1 MRATRI
7 SQLTAGAK
15 GYLTD
20 MAMHHTGAAGRVPSR
35 PSAFSDP
42 SQTTPRAKGTV
53 RRVVKLFRP
62 YRLKVAGILGIL
74 VVVALLGIVNPY
86 MLKLIIDDAILKYN
100 PRLLLIFFG
109 IMVITPVVSTG
120 LGVWQPYLNAVV
132 GQRMMQDLRVAL
144 YSHLQ
149 NLPLRFFT
157 ATRTGEIQS
166 RLANDVGGVDSVI
179 TNTAT
184 STVSNLTRT
193 AATLAGMAFLSWQ
206 LTLLSIAVL
215 PIFILVTVRV
225 GEVRRRVSA
234 QTQATLADLSA
245 LAEETLSVSGIL
257 LTKVYGREKTA
268 RDRYVVETSRLTGLM
283 IRQQMIGRWF
293 FGFIQTFFSI
303 LPAGVYLMAGVV
315 LHAGLKGGVS
325 VGTLVAFTTF
335 QAALFF
341 PIGQLLN
348 IQVEMQG
355 ALALFDRIFQ
365 YLDIPVEI
373 ADRPGAITIPTAEI
387 KGRIAFENV
396 TFSYEPGAAPA
407 IRQVSFEADPGQL
420 VALVGPSGAG
430 KTTLTYL
437 MARLYDVDSGR
448 ITLDGHDLRD
458 LSHTTLRAATAV
470 VTQET
475 FIFHSTVRENL
486 LVGRPEASDEEMMA
500 AARAAAIHDRIMEL
514 PDGYDTI
521 GGERGYR
528 LSGGEKQ
535 RVALARAILKNPRIL
550 ILDEA
555 TSALDSHSERAIQ
568 DALGQL
574 MAGRTTIAIA
584 HRLSTILAADLI
596 IMMEHGQIV
605 ERGSHSQLLAQ
616 EGAYSRLYLEQ
627 FARQPLEVAG

>member
-1 MRATRI
+1 MLRSL
-7 SQLTAGAK
+7 SQ
-15 GYLTD
+15 
-20 MAMHHTGAAGRVPSR
+20 PI
-35 PSAFSDP
+35 DP
-42 SQTTPRAKGTV
+42 SMRTPRSRGTV
-53 RRVVKLFRP
+53 RRVIKLFRP
-62 YRLKVAGILGIL
+62 YRWKVLGVLGIL
-74 VVVALLGIVNPY
+74 MVVAALGIVNPY
-86 MLKLIIDDAILKYN
+86 MLKLVIDDAILKHN
-100 PRLLLIFFG
+100 PKLLVILFG
-109 IMVITPVVSTG
+109 IMVITPILSTG
-120 LGVWQPYLNAVV
+120 LGVWQTYLNAVV

-166 RLANDVGGVDSVI
+166 RLANDVGGVDSVV

-184 STVSNLTRT
+184 TTVANLTRT

-206 LTLLSIAVL
+206 LTVLSVAVL

-257 LTKVYGREKTA
+257 LTKVYGRETAA
-268 RDRYVVETSRLTGLM
+268 RDRYVVETSRLTNLM
-283 IRQQMIGRWF
+283 IRQQMVGRWF

-325 VGTLVAFTTF
+325 VGTLVSFTTF
-335 QAALFF
+335 QSALFF

-348 IQVEMQG
+348 IQVELQG

-365 YLDIPVEI
+365 YLDLPIEI
-373 ADRPGAITIPTAEI
+373 ADRPGAITIPAAAI
-387 KGRIAFENV
+387 KGQIGFENV
-396 TFSYEPGAAPA
+396 TFSYEPGITPA
-407 IRQVSFEADPGQL
+407 VQGVTFGADPGQL

-430 KTTLTYL
+430 KSTLTYL
-437 MARLYDVDSGR
+437 MARLYDVDKGR

-458 LSHTTLRAATAV
+458 LTQATLRAAIAV

-475 FIFHSTVRENL
+475 FIFHSTIRENL
-486 LVGRPEASDEEMMA
+486 LVGRPNATEEELIA
-500 AARAAAIHDRIMEL
+500 AGKAAAIHDRIMEL
-514 PDGYDTI
+514 PGGYDTV

-535 RVALARAILKNPRIL
+535 RVALARAILKNPRVL

-568 DALGQL
+568 DAISQL
-574 MAGRTTIAIA
+574 MEGRTTIAIA

-596 IMMEHGQIV
+596 VMLDHGHIV
-605 ERGSHSQLLAQ
+605 ERGTHTQLMAQ
-616 EGAYSRLYLEQ
+616 GGAYSRLYLEQ
-627 FARQPLEVAG
+627 FARQPLEAVS

>member
-1 MRATRI
+1 MGTHY
-7 SQLTAGAK
+7 TGPGGAGHRP
-15 GYLTD
+15 GSFSS
-20 MAMHHTGAAGRVPSR
+20 AGDSE
-35 PSAFSDP
+35 A
-42 SQTTPRAKGTV
+42 TPRAKGTV

-62 YRLKVAGILGIL
+62 YRLKVVGILGIL
-74 VVVALLGIVNPY
+74 VVVAILGIVNPY
-86 MLKLIIDDAILKYN
+86 VLKLIIDDAILKHN

-109 IMVITPVVSTG
+109 IMVITPIISTG
-120 LGVWQPYLNAVV
+120 LGVWQTYLNAVV

-144 YSHLQ
+144 YTHLQ

-184 STVSNLTRT
+184 STVANLTRT

-206 LTLLSIAVL
+206 LTVLSVAVL

-234 QTQATLADLSA
+234 QTQVTLADLSA
-245 LAEETLSVSGIL
+245 LAEETLSVSGVL
-257 LTKVYGREKTA
+257 LTKVYGREKRA
-268 RDRYVVETSRLTGLM
+268 RDRYVEETDRLTALM
-283 IRQQMIGRWF
+283 IRQQMVGRWF

-303 LPAGVYLMAGVV
+303 LPAGVYLMAGLV
-315 LHAGLKGGVS
+315 LHAGAKGGVS
-325 VGTLVAFTTF
+325 VGTLVSFTTF
-335 QAALFF
+335 QSGLFF
-341 PIGQLLN
+341 PVGQLLN

-373 ADRPGAITIPTAEI
+373 EERPGAITIPRADI
-387 KGRIAFENV
+387 KGRIGFENV
-396 TFSYEPGAAPA
+396 TFSYEPGATPA
-407 IRQVSFEADPGQL
+407 VKGVTFEADPGKL

-430 KTTLTYL
+430 KSTLTYL
-437 MARLYDVDSGR
+437 IARLYDVDRGR

-458 LSHTTLRAATAV
+458 LSTETLRAAIAV

-475 FIFHSTVRENL
+475 FIFHSTIRENL
-486 LVGRPEASDEEMMA
+486 LVGRPEATDEELIA
-500 AARAAAIHDRIMEL
+500 AGKAAAIHDRIMAL
-514 PDGYDTI
+514 PNGYDTI

-535 RVALARAILKNPRIL
+535 RVALARAVLKNPPIL

-568 DALGQL
+568 DAISLL
-574 MAGRTTIAIA
+574 MEGRTTIAIA
-584 HRLSTILAADLI
+584 HRLSTILAADMI
-596 IMMEHGQIV
+596 VMMEHGEIV
-605 ERGSHSQLLAQ
+605 ERGTHNQLMAQ
-616 EGAYSRLYLEQ
+616 EGPYSRLYLEQ

>member
-1 MRATRI
+1 
-7 SQLTAGAK
+7 
-15 GYLTD
+15 
-20 MAMHHTGAAGRVPSR
+20 MHHPGGGGGRMLRGLAQPL
-35 PSAFSDP
+35 DP
-42 SQTTPRAKGTV
+42 SLLTPRSRGTV

-62 YRLKVAGILGIL
+62 YRWKVIGVLGIL
-74 VVVALLGIVNPY
+74 MVVAGLGIVNPY
-86 MLKLIIDDAILKYN
+86 MLKLIIDDAILKHN
-100 PRLLLIFFG
+100 PRLLVLLFG
-109 IMVITPVVSTG
+109 IMVITPILSTG
-120 LGVWQPYLNAVV
+120 LGVWQTFLNAVV

-184 STVSNLTRT
+184 TTVANLTRT

-206 LTLLSIAVL
+206 LTLLSVAVL

-245 LAEETLSVSGIL
+245 LAEETLSVSGVL
-257 LTKVYGREKTA
+257 LTKVYGRESAA
-268 RDRYVVETSRLTGLM
+268 RDRYVVETSRLTNLM
-283 IRQQMIGRWF
+283 IRQQMVGRWF

-303 LPAGVYLMAGVV
+303 LPAGVYLMAGLV
-315 LHAGLKGGVS
+315 LHAGARGGVT
-325 VGTLVAFTTF
+325 VGTLVSFTTF
-335 QAALFF
+335 QSALFF

-348 IQVEMQG
+348 IQVELQG

-365 YLDIPVEI
+365 YLDLPVEI
-373 ADRPGAITIPTAEI
+373 EDRPGAITIPTAQI
-387 KGRIAFENV
+387 QGRIGFANV
-396 TFSYEPGAAPA
+396 SFSYEPEARPA
-407 IRQVSFEADPGQL
+407 VQEVTFEADPGQL

-430 KTTLTYL
+430 KSTLTYL
-437 MARLYDVDSGR
+437 MARLYDADQGR
-448 ITLDGHDLRD
+448 ITLDHHDVRD
-458 LSHTTLRAATAV
+458 LSQTTLRAAIAV

-475 FIFHSTVRENL
+475 FIFHSTIRENL
-486 LVGRPEASDEEMMA
+486 LVGKPGASEEELIA
-500 AARAAAIHDRIMEL
+500 AGQAAAIHDRIMEL
-514 PDGYDTI
+514 PDGYDTV

-535 RVALARAILKNPRIL
+535 RVALARAILKNPRVL

-568 DALGQL
+568 DAISGL
-574 MAGRTTIAIA
+574 MEGRTTIAIA

-596 IMMEHGQIV
+596 LMLDHGRIV
-605 ERGSHSQLLAQ
+605 ERGTHQQLLAQ
-616 EGAYSRLYLEQ
+616 GGAYSRLYLEQ
-627 FARQPLEVAG
+627 FARQPLEAVS

>member
-1 MRATRI
+1 MLRSL
-7 SQLTAGAK
+7 SQ
-15 GYLTD
+15 
-20 MAMHHTGAAGRVPSR
+20 PI
-35 PSAFSDP
+35 DP
-42 SQTTPRAKGTV
+42 SMRTPRSRGTV
-53 RRVVKLFRP
+53 RRVIKLFRP
-62 YRLKVAGILGIL
+62 YRWKVLGVLGIL
-74 VVVALLGIVNPY
+74 MVVAALGIVNPY
-86 MLKLIIDDAILKYN
+86 MLKLVIDDAILKHN
-100 PRLLLIFFG
+100 PKLLVILFG
-109 IMVITPVVSTG
+109 IMVITPILSTG
-120 LGVWQPYLNAVV
+120 LGVWQTYLNAVV

-166 RLANDVGGVDSVI
+166 RLANDVGGVDSVV

-184 STVSNLTRT
+184 TTVANLTRT

-206 LTLLSIAVL
+206 LTVLSVAVL

-257 LTKVYGREKTA
+257 LTKVYGRETAA
-268 RDRYVVETSRLTGLM
+268 RDRYVVETSRLTNLM
-283 IRQQMIGRWF
+283 IRQQMVGRWF
-293 FGFIQTFFSI
+293 FGFIQTFFAI

-325 VGTLVAFTTF
+325 VGTLVSFTTF
-335 QAALFF
+335 QSALFF

-348 IQVEMQG
+348 IQVELQG

-365 YLDIPVEI
+365 YLDLPIEI
-373 ADRPGAITIPTAEI
+373 ADRPGAITIPAAAI
-387 KGRIAFENV
+387 KGQIGFENV
-396 TFSYEPGAAPA
+396 TFSYEPGITPA
-407 IRQVSFEADPGQL
+407 VQGVTFGADPGQL

-430 KTTLTYL
+430 KSTLTYL
-437 MARLYDVDSGR
+437 MARLYDVDKGR

-458 LSHTTLRAATAV
+458 LTQATLRAAIAV

-475 FIFHSTVRENL
+475 FIFHSTIRENL
-486 LVGRPEASDEEMMA
+486 LVGRPNATEEELIA
-500 AARAAAIHDRIMEL
+500 AGKAAAIHDRIMEL
-514 PDGYDTI
+514 PGGYDTV

-535 RVALARAILKNPRIL
+535 RVALARAILKNPRVL

-568 DALGQL
+568 DAISQL
-574 MAGRTTIAIA
+574 MEGRTTIAIA

-596 IMMEHGQIV
+596 VMLDHGHIV
-605 ERGSHSQLLAQ
+605 ERGTHTQLMAQ
-616 EGAYSRLYLEQ
+616 GGAYSRLYLEQ
-627 FARQPLEVAG
+627 FARQPLEAVS

>member
-1 MRATRI
+1 MLRSL
-7 SQLTAGAK
+7 SQ
-15 GYLTD
+15 
-20 MAMHHTGAAGRVPSR
+20 PI
-35 PSAFSDP
+35 DP
-42 SQTTPRAKGTV
+42 SMRTPRSRGTV
-53 RRVVKLFRP
+53 RRVIKLFRP
-62 YRLKVAGILGIL
+62 YRWKVLGVLGIL
-74 VVVALLGIVNPY
+74 MVVAALGIVNPY
-86 MLKLIIDDAILKYN
+86 MLKLVIDDAILKHN
-100 PRLLLIFFG
+100 PKLLVILFG
-109 IMVITPVVSTG
+109 IMVITPILSTG
-120 LGVWQPYLNAVV
+120 LGVWQTYLNAVV

-166 RLANDVGGVDSVI
+166 RLANDVGGVDSVV

-184 STVSNLTRT
+184 TTVANLTRT

-206 LTLLSIAVL
+206 LTVLSVAVL

-257 LTKVYGREKTA
+257 LTKVYGREAAA
-268 RDRYVVETSRLTGLM
+268 RDRYVVETSRLTNLM
-283 IRQQMIGRWF
+283 IRQQMVGRWF

-325 VGTLVAFTTF
+325 VGTLVSFTTF
-335 QAALFF
+335 QSALFF

-348 IQVEMQG
+348 IQVELQG

-365 YLDIPVEI
+365 YLDLPIEI
-373 ADRPGAITIPTAEI
+373 ADRPGAITIPAAAI
-387 KGRIAFENV
+387 KGQIGFENV
-396 TFSYEPGAAPA
+396 TFSYEPGITPA
-407 IRQVSFEADPGQL
+407 VQGVTFGADPGQL

-430 KTTLTYL
+430 KSTLTYL
-437 MARLYDVDSGR
+437 MARLYDVDKGR

-458 LSHTTLRAATAV
+458 LTQATLRAAIAV

-475 FIFHSTVRENL
+475 FIFHSTIRENL
-486 LVGRPEASDEEMMA
+486 LVGRPNATEEELIA
-500 AARAAAIHDRIMEL
+500 AGKAAAIHDRIMEL
-514 PDGYDTI
+514 PGGYDTV

-535 RVALARAILKNPRIL
+535 RVALARAILKNPRVL

-568 DALGQL
+568 DAISQL
-574 MAGRTTIAIA
+574 MEGRTTIAIA

-596 IMMEHGQIV
+596 VMLDHGHIV
-605 ERGSHSQLLAQ
+605 ERGTHTQLMAQ
-616 EGAYSRLYLEQ
+616 GGAYSRLYLEQ
-627 FARQPLEVAG
+627 FARQPLEAVS

>member
-1 MRATRI
+1 MQPI
-7 SQLTAGAK
+7 
-15 GYLTD
+15 
-20 MAMHHTGAAGRVPSR
+20 
-35 PSAFSDP
+35 DP
-42 SQTTPRAKGTV
+42 SLQTPRTKGTV
-53 RRVVKLFRP
+53 RRVVKLFGP
-62 YRLKVAGILGIL
+62 YRWKVVGVLAILF
-74 VVVALLGIVNPY
+74 VVALLGIVNPY
-86 MLKLIIDDAILKYN
+86 MLKLIIDDAILKHN
-100 PRLLLIFFG
+100 PRLLVILFG
-109 IMVITPVVSTG
+109 IMVITPVLSTG
-120 LGVWQPYLNAVV
+120 LGVWQTYLNAVV
-132 GQRMMQDLRVAL
+132 GQRMMQDLRIAL

-184 STVSNLTRT
+184 NTVANLTRT

-206 LTLLSIAVL
+206 LTLLSVAVL
-215 PIFILVTVRV
+215 PLFIVVTVRV

-234 QTQATLADLSA
+234 QTQVTLADLSA

-257 LTKVYGREKTA
+257 LTKVYGREAAA
-268 RDRYVVETSRLTGLM
+268 RTRYVGETSRLTSLM
-283 IRQQMIGRWF
+283 IRQQMVGRWF

-303 LPAGVYLMAGVV
+303 LPAGVYLMAGLV

-325 VGTLVAFTTF
+325 VGTLVSFTTF

-341 PIGQLLN
+341 PIGQLLS
-348 IQVEMQG
+348 IQVELQG

-373 ADRPGAITIPTAEI
+373 EDRPGAITIPSSQI
-387 KGRIAFENV
+387 RGRIEFENV
-396 TFSYEPGAAPA
+396 AFSYEPGGPAAVQG
-407 IRQVSFEADPGQL
+407 ISFAADPGQL

-437 MARLYDVDSGR
+437 MARLYDVDQGR
-448 ITLDGHDLRD
+448 ITLDRHDLRD
-458 LSHTTLRAATAV
+458 LSSATLRAAVAV

-475 FIFHSTVRENL
+475 FIFHSTIRENL
-486 LVGRPEASDEEMMA
+486 LVGKPDASEEEMVA

-514 PDGYDTI
+514 PDGYDTF

-535 RVALARAILKNPRIL
+535 RVALARAILKNPRVL

-568 DALGQL
+568 GALELL
-574 MAGRTTIAIA
+574 MEGRTTIAIA

-596 IMMEHGQIV
+596 LMMDHGRII
-605 ERGSHSQLLAQ
+605 ERGSHAQLMAE
-616 EGAYSRLYLEQ
+616 EGAYQRLYQEQ
-627 FARQPLEVAG
+627 FARQPVEAVG

>member
-1 MRATRI
+1 MHYTGGRG
-7 SQLTAGAK
+7 AG
-15 GYLTD
+15 
-20 MAMHHTGAAGRVPSR
+20 HSPSSFSSAG
-35 PSAFSDP
+35 DP
-42 SQTTPRAKGTV
+42 SQITPRAKGTV

-62 YRLKVAGILGIL
+62 YRLKVFGILGIL
-74 VVVALLGIVNPY
+74 MVVAMLGIVNPY
-86 MLKLIIDDAILKYN
+86 MLKLIIDDAILKHD

-120 LGVWQPYLNAVV
+120 LGVWQTYLNAVV

-144 YSHLQ
+144 YTHLQ

-206 LTLLSIAVL
+206 LTLLSVAVL

-234 QTQATLADLSA
+234 QTQVTLADLSA

-257 LTKVYGREKTA
+257 LTKVYGREQRA
-268 RDRYVVETSRLTGLM
+268 RDRYVGETARLTTLM
-283 IRQQMIGRWF
+283 IRQQMVGRWF

-303 LPAGVYLMAGVV
+303 LPAGVYLMAGLV
-315 LHAGLKGGVS
+315 LHAGVKGGVS
-325 VGTLVAFTTF
+325 VGTLVSFTTF
-335 QAALFF
+335 QSALFF

-373 ADRPGAITIPTAEI
+373 EDRPGAITIPTPDI
-387 KGRIAFENV
+387 RGRIGFENV
-396 TFSYEPGAAPA
+396 TFSYEPGATPA
-407 IRQVSFEADPGQL
+407 VKGVSFDAEPGQL

-430 KTTLTYL
+430 KSTLTYL
-437 MARLYDVDSGR
+437 MARLYDVDRGK

-458 LSHTTLRAATAV
+458 LTTATLRAAIAV

-475 FIFHSTVRENL
+475 FIFHSTIRENL
-486 LVGRPEASDEEMMA
+486 LVGRPDASDEEMIA
-500 AARAAAIHDRIMEL
+500 AGKAAAIHDRIMEL
-514 PDGYDTI
+514 PNGYDTV

-568 DALGQL
+568 DAIALL
-574 MAGRTTIAIA
+574 MEGRTTIAIA

-596 IMMEHGQIV
+596 VMMEHGQIV
-605 ERGSHSQLLAQ
+605 ERGTHTQLMAQ
-616 EGAYSRLYLEQ
+616 GGPYSRLYLEQ
-627 FARQPLEVAG
+627 FARQPMEPASQLER

>member
-1 MRATRI
+1 M
-7 SQLTAGAK
+7 GMHY
-15 GYLTD
+15 GGGG
-20 MAMHHTGAAGRVPSR
+20 MAHGSPR
-35 PSAFSDP
+35 PLDP
-42 SQTTPRAKGTV
+42 SSVTPPTRGTV

-62 YRLKVAGILGIL
+62 YKLQVAGVLLIL

-86 MLKLIIDDAILKYN
+86 MLKLIIDDAILKHN

-109 IMVITPVVSTG
+109 IMVITPVISTG
-120 LGVWQPYLNAVV
+120 LGVWQTYLNAVV
-132 GQRMMQDLRVAL
+132 GQRMMQDLRLAL

-149 NLPLRFFT
+149 NLPLSFFT

-184 STVSNLTRT
+184 STVANMTRV

-234 QTQATLADLSA
+234 ATQVTLADLSA

-257 LTKVYGREKTA
+257 LTKVYGREKVA
-268 RDRYVVETSRLTGLM
+268 RERYSGETSRLTALM
-283 IRQQMIGRWF
+283 IRQQMVGRWF
-293 FGFIQTFFSI
+293 FGFISTFFSI
-303 LPAGVYLMAGVV
+303 LPAGVYLVAGLF

-335 QAALFF
+335 QAGLFF
-341 PIGQLLN
+341 PIGQLLSV
-348 IQVEMQG
+348 QVELQG

-373 ADRPGAITIPTAEI
+373 ADRDGAITIPVSQI

-396 TFSYEPGAAPA
+396 TFRYQEGTAPA
-407 IRQVSFEADPGQL
+407 VDGITFEAEPGQL

-430 KTTLTYL
+430 KSTLTYL
-437 MARLYDVDSGR
+437 MARLYDVDQGR
-448 ITLDGHDLRD
+448 ITLDGYDLRE
-458 LSHTTLRAATAV
+458 LTSATLRAAIAL

-475 FIFHSTVRENL
+475 FIFHSTIRENI
-486 LVGRPEASDEEMMA
+486 LVGKPDATDAELIA
-500 AARAAAIHDRIMEL
+500 AGRAAAIHDRIMEL
-514 PDGYDTI
+514 PDGYDTV

-535 RVALARAILKNPRIL
+535 RVALARAILKNPRVL

-568 DALGQL
+568 DAVSGL
-574 MAGRTTIAIA
+574 MEGRTTIAIA

-596 IMMEHGQIV
+596 LMMEHGRIV
-605 ERGSHSQLLAQ
+605 ERGSHTQLLAQ
-616 EGAYSRLYLEQ
+616 GGAYARLYLQQ
-627 FARQPLEVAG
+627 FASQPLEQAG

>member
-1 MRATRI
+1 MHY
-7 SQLTAGAK
+7 AG
-15 GYLTD
+15 GS
-20 MAMHHTGAAGRVPSR
+20 GAGHAPGS
-35 PSAFSDP
+35 FSSPGDQ

-62 YRLKVAGILGIL
+62 YRLKVLGILGIL
-74 VVVALLGIVNPY
+74 MVVAALGIVNPY
-86 MLKLIIDDAILKYN
+86 MLKLIIDDAILKHN

-120 LGVWQPYLNAVV
+120 LGVWQTYLNAVV

-144 YSHLQ
+144 YTHLQ

-206 LTLLSIAVL
+206 LTLLSVAVL

-234 QTQATLADLSA
+234 QTQVTLADLSA

-257 LTKVYGREKTA
+257 LTKVYGREQRA
-268 RDRYVVETSRLTGLM
+268 RDRYVGETARLTALM
-283 IRQQMIGRWF
+283 IRQQMVGRWF

-303 LPAGVYLMAGVV
+303 LPAGVYLMAGLV
-315 LHAGLKGGVS
+315 LHAGVKGGVS
-325 VGTLVAFTTF
+325 VGTLVSFTTF
-335 QAALFF
+335 QSALFF

-348 IQVEMQG
+348 IQVELQG

-373 ADRPGAITIPTAEI
+373 EDRPGAITIPTPDI
-387 KGRIAFENV
+387 KGRIGFQNV
-396 TFSYEPGAAPA
+396 TFSYEPGATPA
-407 IRQVSFEADPGQL
+407 VKGVTFDAEPGQL

-430 KTTLTYL
+430 KSTLTYL
-437 MARLYDVDSGR
+437 MARLYDVDRGK

-458 LSHTTLRAATAV
+458 LSTATLRAAIAV

-475 FIFHSTVRENL
+475 FIFHSTIRENL
-486 LVGRPEASDEEMMA
+486 LVGRPDASDEEMIA
-500 AARAAAIHDRIMEL
+500 AGKAASIHDRIMEL
-514 PDGYDTI
+514 PNGYDTV

-568 DALGQL
+568 DAIALL
-574 MAGRTTIAIA
+574 MEGRTTIAIA

-596 IMMEHGQIV
+596 VMMEHGQIV
-605 ERGSHSQLLAQ
+605 ERGTHTQLMTQ
-616 EGAYSRLYLEQ
+616 EGPYSRLYLEQ
-627 FARQPLEVAG
+627 FARQPLEPVTQL

>member
-1 MRATRI
+1 MLRSL
-7 SQLTAGAK
+7 SQ
-15 GYLTD
+15 
-20 MAMHHTGAAGRVPSR
+20 PI
-35 PSAFSDP
+35 DP
-42 SQTTPRAKGTV
+42 SMRTPRSRGTV
-53 RRVVKLFRP
+53 RRVIKLFRP
-62 YRLKVAGILGIL
+62 YRWKVLGVLGIL
-74 VVVALLGIVNPY
+74 MVVAALGIVNPY
-86 MLKLIIDDAILKYN
+86 MLKLVIDDAILKHN
-100 PRLLLIFFG
+100 PKLLVILFG
-109 IMVITPVVSTG
+109 IMVITPILSTG
-120 LGVWQPYLNAVV
+120 LGVWQTYLNAVV

-166 RLANDVGGVDSVI
+166 RLANDVGGVDSVV

-184 STVSNLTRT
+184 TTVANLTRT

-206 LTLLSIAVL
+206 LTVLSVAVL

-257 LTKVYGREKTA
+257 LTKVYGRETAA
-268 RDRYVVETSRLTGLM
+268 RDRYVVETSRLTNLM
-283 IRQQMIGRWF
+283 IRQQMVGRWF

-325 VGTLVAFTTF
+325 VGTLVSFTTF
-335 QAALFF
+335 QSALFF

-348 IQVEMQG
+348 IQVELQG

-365 YLDIPVEI
+365 YLDLPIEI
-373 ADRPGAITIPTAEI
+373 ADRPGAITIPAAAI
-387 KGRIAFENV
+387 KGQIGFENV
-396 TFSYEPGAAPA
+396 TFSYEPGITPA
-407 IRQVSFEADPGQL
+407 VQGVTFGADPGQL

-430 KTTLTYL
+430 KSTLTYL
-437 MARLYDVDSGR
+437 MARLYDVDKGR

-458 LSHTTLRAATAV
+458 LTQATLRAAIAV

-475 FIFHSTVRENL
+475 FIFHSTIRENL
-486 LVGRPEASDEEMMA
+486 LVGRPNATEAELIA
-500 AARAAAIHDRIMEL
+500 AGKAAAIHDRIMEL
-514 PDGYDTI
+514 PGGYDTV

-535 RVALARAILKNPRIL
+535 RVALARAILKNPRVL

-568 DALGQL
+568 DAISQL
-574 MAGRTTIAIA
+574 MEGRTTIAIA

-596 IMMEHGQIV
+596 VMLDHGHIV
-605 ERGSHSQLLAQ
+605 ERGTHTQLMAQ
-616 EGAYSRLYLEQ
+616 GGAYSRLYLEQ
-627 FARQPLEVAG
+627 FARQPLEAVS

>member
-1 MRATRI
+1 MLRSL
-7 SQLTAGAK
+7 SQ
-15 GYLTD
+15 
-20 MAMHHTGAAGRVPSR
+20 PI
-35 PSAFSDP
+35 DP
-42 SQTTPRAKGTV
+42 SMRTPRSRGTV
-53 RRVVKLFRP
+53 RRVIKLFRP
-62 YRLKVAGILGIL
+62 YRWKVLGVLGIL
-74 VVVALLGIVNPY
+74 MVVAALGIVNPY
-86 MLKLIIDDAILKYN
+86 MLKLVIDDAILKHN
-100 PRLLLIFFG
+100 PKLLVILFG
-109 IMVITPVVSTG
+109 IMVITPILSTG
-120 LGVWQPYLNAVV
+120 LGVWQTYLNAVV

-166 RLANDVGGVDSVI
+166 RLANDVGGVDSVV

-184 STVSNLTRT
+184 TTVANLTRT

-206 LTLLSIAVL
+206 LTVLSVAVL

-257 LTKVYGREKTA
+257 LTKVYGRETAA
-268 RDRYVVETSRLTGLM
+268 RDRYVVETSRLTNLM
-283 IRQQMIGRWF
+283 IRQQMVGRWF
-293 FGFIQTFFSI
+293 FGFIQTFFAI

-325 VGTLVAFTTF
+325 VGTLVSFTTF
-335 QAALFF
+335 QSALFF

-348 IQVEMQG
+348 IQVELQG

-365 YLDIPVEI
+365 YLDLPIEI
-373 ADRPGAITIPTAEI
+373 ADRPGAITIPAAAI
-387 KGRIAFENV
+387 KGQIGFENV
-396 TFSYEPGAAPA
+396 TFSYEPGITPA
-407 IRQVSFEADPGQL
+407 VQGVTFGADPGQL

-430 KTTLTYL
+430 KSTLTYL
-437 MARLYDVDSGR
+437 MARLYDVDKGR

-458 LSHTTLRAATAV
+458 LTQATLRAAIAV

-475 FIFHSTVRENL
+475 FIFHSTIRENL
-486 LVGRPEASDEEMMA
+486 LVGRPNATEEELIA
-500 AARAAAIHDRIMEL
+500 AGKAAAIHDRIMEL
-514 PDGYDTI
+514 PGGYDTV

-535 RVALARAILKNPRIL
+535 RVALARAILKNPRVL

-568 DALGQL
+568 DAIAQL
-574 MAGRTTIAIA
+574 MEGRTTIAIA

-596 IMMEHGQIV
+596 VMLDHGHIV
-605 ERGSHSQLLAQ
+605 ERGTHTQLMAQ
-616 EGAYSRLYLEQ
+616 GGAYSRLYLEQ
-627 FARQPLEVAG
+627 FARQPLEAVS

>member
-1 MRATRI
+1 MLRSL
-7 SQLTAGAK
+7 SQ
-15 GYLTD
+15 
-20 MAMHHTGAAGRVPSR
+20 PI
-35 PSAFSDP
+35 DP
-42 SQTTPRAKGTV
+42 SMRTPRSRGTV
-53 RRVVKLFRP
+53 RRVIKLFRP
-62 YRLKVAGILGIL
+62 YRRKVLGVLGIL
-74 VVVALLGIVNPY
+74 MVVAALGIVNPY
-86 MLKLIIDDAILKYN
+86 MLKLVIDDAILKHN
-100 PRLLLIFFG
+100 PKLLVILFG
-109 IMVITPVVSTG
+109 IMVITPILSTG
-120 LGVWQPYLNAVV
+120 LGVWQTYLNAVV

-166 RLANDVGGVDSVI
+166 RLANDVGGVDSVV

-184 STVSNLTRT
+184 TTVANLTRT

-206 LTLLSIAVL
+206 LTVLSVAVL

-257 LTKVYGREKTA
+257 LTKVYGRETAA
-268 RDRYVVETSRLTGLM
+268 RDRYVVETSRLTNLM
-283 IRQQMIGRWF
+283 IRQQMVGRWF
-293 FGFIQTFFSI
+293 FGFIQTFFAI

-325 VGTLVAFTTF
+325 VGTLVSFTTF
-335 QAALFF
+335 QSALFF

-348 IQVEMQG
+348 IQVELQG

-365 YLDIPVEI
+365 YLDLPIEI
-373 ADRPGAITIPTAEI
+373 ADRPGAITIPAAAI
-387 KGRIAFENV
+387 KGQIGFENV
-396 TFSYEPGAAPA
+396 TFSYEPGITPA
-407 IRQVSFEADPGQL
+407 VQGVTFGADPGQL

-430 KTTLTYL
+430 KSTLTYL
-437 MARLYDVDSGR
+437 MARLYDVDKGR

-458 LSHTTLRAATAV
+458 LTQATLRAAIAV

-475 FIFHSTVRENL
+475 FIFHSTIRENL
-486 LVGRPEASDEEMMA
+486 LVGRPNATEEELIA
-500 AARAAAIHDRIMEL
+500 AGKAAAIHDRIMEL
-514 PDGYDTI
+514 PGGYDTV

-535 RVALARAILKNPRIL
+535 RVALARAILKNPRVL

-568 DALGQL
+568 DAISQL
-574 MAGRTTIAIA
+574 MEGRTTIAIA

-596 IMMEHGQIV
+596 VMLDHGHIV
-605 ERGSHSQLLAQ
+605 ERGTHTQLMAQ
-616 EGAYSRLYLEQ
+616 GGAYSRLYLEQ
-627 FARQPLEVAG
+627 FARQPLEAVS

>member
-1 MRATRI
+1 
-7 SQLTAGAK
+7 
-15 GYLTD
+15 
-20 MAMHHTGAAGRVPSR
+20 MHYRGGGPGGHRQSSFYSPG
-35 PSAFSDP
+35 DP
-42 SQTTPRAKGTV
+42 SQMTPRAKGTV
-53 RRVVKLFRP
+53 GRVVKLFRP
-62 YRLKVAGILGIL
+62 YRLKVFGILGIL
-74 VVVALLGIVNPY
+74 MVVAGLGIVNPY
-86 MLKLIIDDAILKYN
+86 MLKLIIDDAILKHN

-109 IMVITPVVSTG
+109 IMVITPIVSTG
-120 LGVWQPYLNAVV
+120 LGVWQTYLNAVV

-184 STVSNLTRT
+184 STVANLTRT

-206 LTLLSIAVL
+206 LTLLSVAVL

-234 QTQATLADLSA
+234 QTQVTLADLSA

-257 LTKVYGREKTA
+257 LTKVYGRERRA
-268 RDRYVVETSRLTGLM
+268 RERYVVETDRLTGLM
-283 IRQQMIGRWF
+283 IRQQMVGRWF

-303 LPAGVYLMAGVV
+303 LPAGVYLMAGLV
-315 LHAGLKGGVS
+315 LHAGTKGGVS
-325 VGTLVAFTTF
+325 VGTLVSFTTF
-335 QAALFF
+335 QSALFF

-373 ADRPGAITIPTAEI
+373 EERPGAITIPAAELQ
-387 KGRIAFENV
+387 GRIGFDNV

-407 IRQVSFEADPGQL
+407 VNGVTFTAQPGQL

-430 KTTLTYL
+430 KSTLTYL
-437 MARLYDVDSGR
+437 MARLYDVDRGK

-458 LSHTTLRAATAV
+458 LSTETLRAAIAV

-475 FIFHSTVRENL
+475 FIFHSTIRENL
-486 LVGRPEASDEEMMA
+486 LVGRPDASDAEMTA

-514 PDGYDTI
+514 PGGYDTI

-568 DALGQL
+568 DAIAQL
-574 MAGRTTIAIA
+574 MDGRTTIAIA

-596 IMMEHGQIV
+596 VMMEHGQIV
-605 ERGSHSQLLAQ
+605 ERGTHPELMAQ
-616 EGAYSRLYLEQ
+616 AGPYSRLYLEQ

>member
-1 MRATRI
+1 MGMHYQGRGG
-7 SQLTAGAK
+7 AGL
-15 GYLTD
+15 GRSG
-20 MAMHHTGAAGRVPSR
+20 AM
-35 PSAFSDP
+35 DP
-42 SQTTPRAKGTV
+42 SLETPRAKGTV

-62 YRLKVAGILGIL
+62 YRLKVLGIL
-74 VVVALLGIVNPY
+74 LILMLVAVLGIVNPY
-86 MLKLIIDDAILKYN
+86 MLKLIIDDAILKHN
-100 PRLLLIFFG
+100 PKLLLIFFG
-109 IMVITPVVSTG
+109 IMVITPIASTG
-120 LGVWQPYLNAVV
+120 LGVWQTYLNAVV

-149 NLPLRFFT
+149 SLPLRFFT

-184 STVSNLTRT
+184 NTVANLTRT
-193 AATLAGMAFLSWQ
+193 GATLAGMAFLSWQ
-206 LTLLSIAVL
+206 LTLISIAVL
-215 PIFILVTVRV
+215 PLFLFITLRV

-234 QTQATLADLSA
+234 QTQVTLADLLA

-257 LTKVYGREKTA
+257 LTKVYGREA
-268 RDRYVVETSRLTGLM
+268 RARERYVNETSRLTALM
-283 IRQQMIGRWF
+283 IRQQMVGRWF

-303 LPAGVYLMAGVV
+303 LPAGVYLVAGLA

-325 VGTLVAFTTF
+325 VGTLVSFTTF
-335 QAALFF
+335 QSALFF

-348 IQVEMQG
+348 VQVELQG

-373 ADRPGAITIPTAEI
+373 EDRPEAITIPTSSI
-387 KGRIAFENV
+387 KGRISFDDV
-396 TFSYEPGAAPA
+396 TFNYEPGSTPA
-407 IRQVSFEADPGQL
+407 VQGISFQAEPGQL

-458 LSHTTLRAATAV
+458 LSQTTLRAAIAV

-486 LVGRPEASDEEMMA
+486 LVGRPEASDEEMIA
-500 AARAAAIHDRIMEL
+500 AGRAAAIHDRIMEL
-514 PDGYDTI
+514 PEGYDTV

-535 RVALARAILKNPRIL
+535 RVALARAILKNPRVL

-555 TSALDSHSERAIQ
+555 TSALDTHSERAIQ
-568 DALGQL
+568 NALASL
-574 MAGRTTIAIA
+574 MEGRTTIAIA

-596 IMMEHGQIV
+596 VMLDHGQIV
-605 ERGSHSQLLAQ
+605 ERGSHDQLMAQ
-616 EGAYSRLYLEQ
+616 AGPYSRLYLEQ

>member
-1 MRATRI
+1 MLRSL
-7 SQLTAGAK
+7 SQ
-15 GYLTD
+15 
-20 MAMHHTGAAGRVPSR
+20 PI
-35 PSAFSDP
+35 DP
-42 SQTTPRAKGTV
+42 SMRTPRSRGTV
-53 RRVVKLFRP
+53 RRVIKLFRP
-62 YRLKVAGILGIL
+62 YRWKVLGVLGIL
-74 VVVALLGIVNPY
+74 MVVAALGIVNPY
-86 MLKLIIDDAILKYN
+86 MLKLVIDDAILKHN
-100 PRLLLIFFG
+100 PKLLVILFG
-109 IMVITPVVSTG
+109 IMVITPILSTG
-120 LGVWQPYLNAVV
+120 LGVWQTYLNAVV

-166 RLANDVGGVDSVI
+166 RLANDVGGVDSVV

-184 STVSNLTRT
+184 TTVANLTRT

-206 LTLLSIAVL
+206 LTVLSVAVL

-257 LTKVYGREKTA
+257 LTKVYGRETAA
-268 RDRYVVETSRLTGLM
+268 RDRYVVETSRLTNLM
-283 IRQQMIGRWF
+283 IRQQMVGRWF
-293 FGFIQTFFSI
+293 FGFIQTFFAI

-325 VGTLVAFTTF
+325 VGTLVSFTTF
-335 QAALFF
+335 QSALFF

-348 IQVEMQG
+348 IQVELQG

-365 YLDIPVEI
+365 YLDLPIEI
-373 ADRPGAITIPTAEI
+373 ADRPGAITIPAAAI
-387 KGRIAFENV
+387 KGQIGFENV
-396 TFSYEPGAAPA
+396 TFSYEPGITPA
-407 IRQVSFEADPGQL
+407 VQGVTFGADPGQL

-430 KTTLTYL
+430 KSTLTYL
-437 MARLYDVDSGR
+437 MARLYDVDKGR

-458 LSHTTLRAATAV
+458 LTQATLRAAIAV

-475 FIFHSTVRENL
+475 FIFHSTIRENL
-486 LVGRPEASDEEMMA
+486 LVGRPNATEAELIA
-500 AARAAAIHDRIMEL
+500 AGKAAAIHDRIMEL
-514 PDGYDTI
+514 PGGYDTV

-535 RVALARAILKNPRIL
+535 RVALARAILKNPRVL

-568 DALGQL
+568 DAISQL
-574 MAGRTTIAIA
+574 MEGRTTIAIA

-596 IMMEHGQIV
+596 VMLDHGHIV
-605 ERGSHSQLLAQ
+605 ERGTHTQLMAQ
-616 EGAYSRLYLEQ
+616 GGAYSRLYLEQ
-627 FARQPLEVAG
+627 FARQPLEAVS

>member
-1 MRATRI
+1 MGMHYTSGRGAGHVPPSSA
-7 SQLTAGAK
+7 SQ
-15 GYLTD
+15 
-20 MAMHHTGAAGRVPSR
+20 
-35 PSAFSDP
+35 DP
-42 SQTTPRAKGTV
+42 SLATPRTKGTV
-53 RRVVKLFRP
+53 RRVVRLFRS
-62 YRLKVAGILGIL
+62 YRLKVLGIL
-74 VVVALLGIVNPY
+74 AILIVVALLGIVNPY
-86 MLKLIIDDAILKYN
+86 MLKLIIDDAILKHN

-109 IMVITPVVSTG
+109 IMVITPIISTG
-120 LGVWQPYLNAVV
+120 LGVWQTYLNAVV

-206 LTLLSIAVL
+206 LTLLSVAVL

-234 QTQATLADLSA
+234 QTQVTLADLSA

-257 LTKVYGREKTA
+257 LTKVYGREQRA
-268 RDRYVVETSRLTGLM
+268 RDRYVGETSRLTSLM
-283 IRQQMIGRWF
+283 IRQQMVGRWF

-303 LPAGVYLMAGVV
+303 LPAGVYLMAGLV
-315 LHAGLKGGVS
+315 LHAGVKGGVS
-325 VGTLVAFTTF
+325 VGTLVSFTTF
-335 QAALFF
+335 QSALFF

-348 IQVEMQG
+348 IQVEVQG

-373 ADRPGAITIPTAEI
+373 EDRPDAITIPIAQI
-387 KGRIAFENV
+387 KGRIGFENV
-396 TFSYEPGAAPA
+396 TFSYESGATPA
-407 IRQVSFEADPGQL
+407 VQGVSFEADPGQL

-430 KTTLTYL
+430 KSTLTYL
-437 MARLYDVDSGR
+437 IARLYDVDQGR

-475 FIFHSTVRENL
+475 FIFHSTIRENL
-486 LVGRPEASDEEMMA
+486 LVGRPDATDEEMIA
-500 AARAAAIHDRIMEL
+500 AGKAAAIHDRIMEL
-514 PDGYDTI
+514 PGGYDTV

-568 DALGQL
+568 DAISQL
-574 MAGRTTIAIA
+574 MEGRTTIAIA

-596 IMMEHGQIV
+596 VMMEHGRIV
-605 ERGSHSQLLAQ
+605 ERGTHAQLMAQ
-616 EGAYSRLYLEQ
+616 EGPYSRLYLEQ
-627 FARQPLEVAG
+627 FARQPLEVVG